1 MNTQTLELDLSKDGL
16 GGNVVRVGQGDSKGT
31 TLKAYIYD
39 SGAEASL
46 AGYTGFL
53 EVLLPNKRNY
63 YRAACTV
70 SGNTATVVLDESKLC
85 CVAGY
90 TDEAYF
96 TFEKSGAKYSTER
109 FAIEILRCVTDGMQP
124 AESWDDAIND
134 IVKRGNAAV
143 SAANEAA
150 GSANSAASAAN
161 AAADRVDDSIAA
173 AESATEAATNAAA
186 AASSAASAA
195 TSAAGSANSAASAAQ
210 SAATSANSAAGAAQ
224 SATTAATDAAAAANG
239 AAERVEQAID
249 DAESATDAANTAA
262 SKADGAAEEASA
274 AADDARDAAKRALS
288 AAGAAGAGSGASG
301 GGGASSEEVEQLKRD
316 TATLARALAE
326 ATDKYVIVDEIC
338 FVPSSRYESLEDGVL
353 SLSGASYADDVLTL
367 A

>member
-16 GGNVVRVGQGDSKGT
+16 GGNVIRVGQGDSKGT

-70 SGNTATVVLDESKLC
+70 SGNTATVVLDESRLC

-150 GSANSAASAAN
+150 GSANSAASAA
-161 AAADRVDDSIAA
+161 
-173 AESATEAATNAAA
+173 
-186 AASSAASAA
+186 
-195 TSAAGSANSAASAAQ
+195 Q

-262 SKADGAAEEASA
+262 GKADGAAEDASA

-288 AAGAAGAGSGASG
+288 AAGAAGAGGGTSG